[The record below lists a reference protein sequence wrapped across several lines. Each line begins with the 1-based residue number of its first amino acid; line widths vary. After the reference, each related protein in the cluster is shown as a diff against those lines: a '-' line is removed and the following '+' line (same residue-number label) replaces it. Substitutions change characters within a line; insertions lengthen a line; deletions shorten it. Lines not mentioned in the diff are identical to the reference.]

1 MSDLMAGAVPKAFC
15 VFEYQYRDAS
25 NYKVHGEIL
34 LQGAFCPDVEQRI
47 VERCTFTNGFVAEQL
62 GIPVL
67 YEDLYALTDGPTEDD
82 LTTHEF
88 MRLRSAEKKD
98 PEALKVWGSVDEL
111 AARFDAVK
119 SWDHTLSPHA

>member
-1 MSDLMAGAVPKAFC
+1 MSDLMAEAAPKAFC

-47 VERCTFTNGFVAEQL
+47 AERCTFTNGFVAEQL
-62 GIPVL
+62 DIPVL
-67 YEDLYALTDGPTEDD
+67 YEGLYALTNGPTEDD

-88 MRLRSAEKKD
+88 MRLRSAENKD
-98 PEALKVWGSVDEL
+98 LEALSVWGSMDEL
-111 AARFDAVK
+111 AARFGAVK